1 MIVYDT
7 TCVKSFEDIDKFW
20 FNEIESYADK
30 DIKFLLLGNK
40 SDIDDKKQVQTEKVN
55 TFHNYNRSKSTLK
68 LRRWTSLKLVPKLQ
82 SMWSR
87 HLSRLPKN

>member
-1 MIVYDT
+1 MRIIRERTGKNLKVILSIVIVYDT

-40 SDIDDKKQVQTEKVN
+40 SDIDDKKQVQTEKV
-55 TFHNYNRSKSTLK
+55 
-68 LRRWTSLKLVPKLQ
+68 
-82 SMWSR
+82 
-87 HLSRLPKN
+87 

>member
-1 MIVYDT
+1 MGTNLKCKVSIVIVYDT

-40 SDIDDKKQVQTEKVN
+40 SDIDDKKQVQTEKV
-55 TFHNYNRSKSTLK
+55 
-68 LRRWTSLKLVPKLQ
+68 SLCFYQIGPRV
-82 SMWSR
+82 R
-87 HLSRLPKN
+87 LSQKNGLL